1 MPAGASRGS
10 LTEEDVEDIFN
21 AMRVRKTETRIHWHE
36 FIAAGLSQCHFDD
49 RNLRLAFDRVDSD
62 HKGVSERQSD
72 FWRMRFFGHLL
83 HY

>member
-62 HKGVSERQSD
+62 HKGVSERQPD
-72 FWRMRFFGHLL
+72 L
-83 HY
+83 